1 MTPTPTPAALA
12 ESISAFL
19 DRYFPFA
26 GSAALV
32 FDQGDS
38 LPPMSVTVRGGGLPI
53 NCGDN
58 DPWPVALSHLPAIG
72 DPKRKPAK

>member
-12 ESISAFL
+12 ESIAAFL

-38 LPPMSVTVRGGGLPI
+38 LPPIEIIVRGNGLTA
-53 NCGDN
+53 GRHS
-58 DPWPVALSHLPAIG
+58 DPWTLFLNAMPAAS

>member
-19 DRYFPFA
+19 DRYFPLA

-38 LPPMSVTVRGGGLPI
+38 LPSVEIIVRGNGPAMSR
-53 NCGDN
+53 CGD
-58 DPWPVALSHLPAIG
+58 PWTLFLNAMPAVN